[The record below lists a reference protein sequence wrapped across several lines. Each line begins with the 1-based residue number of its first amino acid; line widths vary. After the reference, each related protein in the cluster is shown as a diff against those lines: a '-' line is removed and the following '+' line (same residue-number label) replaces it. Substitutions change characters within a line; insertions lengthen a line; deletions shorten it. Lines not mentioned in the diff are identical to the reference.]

1 MRCALAT
8 FSLAAADTAFVHLF
22 EWGWSDVANEC
33 EKVLGPKGYDA
44 VQVSPPMEH
53 ITGDQWWTRYQPVSY
68 KLTSRSGDE
77 SAFEDMVKRC
87 NSAGVRVVV
96 DAVINHMA
104 SGGGTGIA
112 GSTFGDR
119 AFPAAGY
126 TQDNFH
132 HNGGDKDSNCA
143 VTDYSNKDNVQLCD
157 LSGLTDLCTG
167 CDDTK
172 NKLIAYLKNLKSKGS
187 NVGFRI
193 DAAKHQDAGELGAVL
208 YSNKDN
214 VQLCDLSGLTDLCT
228 GCDDTKNK
236 LIAYLK
242 NLKSK
247 GSNIGFRIDAAK
259 HQDAGELGAVLS
271 GAGSTW
277 NFQEVISG
285 SGEAVSP
292 EMYLNNGHVSEFNFA
307 RQLAP
312 NFKDENK
319 LCYLDSFGPSWGFI
333 DTSKAVT
340 FMDNHDTQR
349 GEAILTY
356 KDGDVYYLANVFM
369 LATQYGYPKVMSS
382 YAFDS
387 HDQGPPSYPV
397 SCGNDWICE
406 HRRPEVANMV
416 AWRKTAGDN
425 AMKNFVKDGCNHIG
439 FSRGS
444 AFVALNRDG
453 SGSWQTTVQTGMPA
467 GTYCDVAQSDDPSS
481 CPKVTVDS
489 SGQASI
495 TVPGLKAVAF
505 HAGVK
510 AASEAQAVADI
521 VV

>member
-22 EWGWSDVANEC
+22 EWSWPDVANEC

-68 KLTSRSGDE
+68 KLISRSGDE
-77 SAFEDMVKRC
+77 AAFEDMVKRC

-112 GSTFGDR
+112 GSTFGNR
-119 AFPAAGY
+119 AFPAAEY

-132 HNGGDKDSNCA
+132 HNGGDESSNCA
-143 VTDYSNKDNVQLCD
+143 VTDYTS
-157 LSGLTDLCTG
+157 
-167 CDDTK
+167 K
-172 NKLIAYLKNLKSKGS
+172 N
-187 NVGFRI
+187 
-193 DAAKHQDAGELGAVL
+193 
-208 YSNKDN
+208 N

-259 HQDAGELGAVLS
+259 HQDSGELGSVLS

-285 SGEAVSP
+285 SGEAVTP

-333 DTSKAVT
+333 DSSKAVT

-349 GEAILTY
+349 GEAVLTY

-397 SCGNDWICE
+397 NCGNDWICE

-416 AWRKTAGDN
+416 AWRKTAGDS

-444 AFVALNRDG
+444 AYVALNRDG

-495 TVPGLKAVAF
+495 TVSGLKAVAF
-505 HAGVK
+505 HTGVK
-510 AASEAQAVADI
+510 AASHADGVQAVADI